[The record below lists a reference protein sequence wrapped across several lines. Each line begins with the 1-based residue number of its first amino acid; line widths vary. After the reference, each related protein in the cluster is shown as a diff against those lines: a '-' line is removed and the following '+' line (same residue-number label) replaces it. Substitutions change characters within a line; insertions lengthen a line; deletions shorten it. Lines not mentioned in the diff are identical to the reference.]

1 MLAALRSPFPGISMS
16 DPNHESWMELALA
29 EASKAACADEV
40 PVGAVAVL
48 ENRLVAADHNR
59 SRELDDPTAHAEI
72 LVLRQAGRTL
82 GNYRL
87 SGLAL
92 YVTLEPCSMCAG
104 AMIWARIEN
113 LVFGAR
119 DQKAGAVVS
128 KASLLKKGRF
138 NHNVPWRGG
147 VLEER
152 CQSLLQGF
160 FRQLR
165 S

>member
-1 MLAALRSPFPGISMS
+1 
-16 DPNHESWMELALA
+16 MELALA

-59 SRELDDPTAHAEI
+59 SRELNDPTAHAEI

-128 KASLLKKGRF
+128 KASLLEKGRF
-138 NHNVPWRGG
+138 NHNVLWRGG

-152 CQSLLQGF
+152 CPSLLQGF

>member
-1 MLAALRSPFPGISMS
+1 
-16 DPNHESWMELALA
+16 MELALA

-59 SRELDDPTAHAEI
+59 SRELNDPTAHAEI

-128 KASLLKKGRF
+128 KASLLEKGRF
-138 NHNVPWRGG
+138 NHNVLWRGG

-152 CQSLLQGF
+152 CQSLLQDF

>member
-1 MLAALRSPFPGISMS
+1 MS

-29 EASKAACADEV
+29 EASQAAVAEEV

-48 ENRLVAADHNR
+48 ENRLIAADHNR

-72 LVLRQAGRTL
+72 LVLRRAGRVL

-87 SGLAL
+87 NDLAL

-128 KASLLKKGRF
+128 KASLLEKGRF
-138 NHNVPWRGG
+138 NHNVLWRGG

>member
-1 MLAALRSPFPGISMS
+1 
-16 DPNHESWMELALA
+16 MELALA

-59 SRELDDPTAHAEI
+59 SRELDDPSAHAEI
-72 LVLRQAGRTL
+72 LVLRQAGRAL

-87 SGLAL
+87 NGLAL

-104 AMIWARIEN
+104 AMIWGRVDN

-119 DQKAGAVVS
+119 DRKAGAVES
-128 KASLLKKGRF
+128 KAALLRPGRF
-138 NHNVPWRGG
+138 NHSVRWQGG
-147 VLEER
+147 VLEGR
-152 CQSLLQGF
+152 CKAQIQEF
-160 FRQLR
+160 FRDR
-165 S
+165 RDT

>member
-1 MLAALRSPFPGISMS
+1 MS
-16 DPNHESWMELALA
+16 DPKHESWMELALS
-29 EASKAACADEV
+29 EASKAAAADEV

-59 SRELDDPTAHAEI
+59 SRELSDPTAHAEI
-72 LVLRQAGRTL
+72 LVLRQAGRVL

-87 SGLAL
+87 NDLAL

-104 AMIWARIEN
+104 AMIWARIES
-113 LVFGAR
+113 LVFGAW
-119 DQKAGAVVS
+119 DQKAGAIVS
-128 KASLLKKGRF
+128 KASLFEKGRF
-138 NHNVPWRGG
+138 NHTVVWQGG

-152 CQSLLQGF
+152 CQSLLQDF
-160 FRQLR
+160 FQQLR

>member
-1 MLAALRSPFPGISMS
+1 MS

-29 EASKAACADEV
+29 EASKAAGADEV

-59 SRELDDPTAHAEI
+59 SRELNDPTAHAEI

-87 SGLAL
+87 SSLAL

-128 KASLLKKGRF
+128 KASLLEKGRF
-138 NHNVPWRGG
+138 NHTVLWRGG
-147 VLEER
+147 VVEER

-160 FRQLR
+160 FRQRR

>member
-1 MLAALRSPFPGISMS
+1 MS

-59 SRELDDPTAHAEI
+59 SRQLDDPTAHAES
-72 LVLRQAGRTL
+72 LVLREAGRTL

-87 SGLAL
+87 SRLAL

-128 KASLLKKGRF
+128 KASLLEKGRF
-138 NHNVPWRGG
+138 NHSVLWQGG

-152 CQSLLQGF
+152 CQALLEGF
-160 FRQLR
+160 FQQLR
-165 S
+165 SS

>member
-1 MLAALRSPFPGISMS
+1 MS

-29 EASKAACADEV
+29 EASQAAVAEEV

-48 ENRLVAADHNR
+48 ENRLIAADHNR

-72 LVLRQAGRTL
+72 LVLRRAGRVL

-87 SGLAL
+87 NDLAL
-92 YVTLEPCSMCAG
+92 YVTLEPCAMCAG
-104 AMIWARIEN
+104 GMIWARIEN
-113 LVFGAR
+113 LVFGAW
-119 DQKAGAVVS
+119 DPKAGAIVS
-128 KASLLKKGRF
+128 KASLLEKGRF
-138 NHNVPWRGG
+138 NHTVAWQGG

-152 CQSLLQGF
+152 CQSLLQNF
-160 FRQLR
+160 FQQLR